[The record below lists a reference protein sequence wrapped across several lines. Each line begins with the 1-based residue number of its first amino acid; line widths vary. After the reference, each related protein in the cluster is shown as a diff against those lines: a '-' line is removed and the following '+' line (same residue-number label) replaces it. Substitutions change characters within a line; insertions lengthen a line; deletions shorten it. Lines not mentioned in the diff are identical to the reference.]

1 MAGARAR
8 LLRSQGRAGV
18 TGGVRSRRS
27 DILTLAQR
35 VGGLV
40 ENGRR
45 RTGRGFETGR
55 GRAGTVSLRAPAHA
69 PQAAFDDEAS
79 KRRVLTV
86 RGRTSAVLGMF
97 PIASETTE
105 AIVDALRQAF
115 PLRARPSP
123 GRFDRSDRF
132 EFSPSAC
139 DVVVVVGAEGR
150 AARAFLCDTLA
161 SLSKLELAM
170 SAEARGS
177 A

>member
-1 MAGARAR
+1 M
-8 LLRSQGRAGV
+8 

-55 GRAGTVSLRAPAHA
+55 GRARRQRFGGAGTVSLRAPAHA